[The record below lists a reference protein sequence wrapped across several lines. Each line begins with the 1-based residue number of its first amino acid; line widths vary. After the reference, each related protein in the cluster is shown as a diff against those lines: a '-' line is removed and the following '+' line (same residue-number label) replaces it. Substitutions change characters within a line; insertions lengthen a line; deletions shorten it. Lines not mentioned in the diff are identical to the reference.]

1 MGSMYCMEQH
11 SFEGREKG
19 VGQGPLSH
27 NTLAAQG
34 MQGVGTAAQGVEVAS
49 SGNVEASLFTEKTLF
64 CCIILSN
71 AW

>member
-1 MGSMYCMEQH
+1 MGSMYCTEQH
-11 SFEGREKG
+11 RFWRGGGGKG
-19 VGQGPLSH
+19 VGQGW
-27 NTLAAQG
+27 
-34 MQGVGTAAQGVEVAS
+34 QGVGTAAQGVEVAS

>member
-1 MGSMYCMEQH
+1 MHMGSMYCMEQH

-34 MQGVGTAAQGVEVAS
+34 MQGVGIAAQG
-49 SGNVEASLFTEKTLF
+49 N
-64 CCIILSN
+64 
-71 AW
+71 